1 MNTIQL
7 LKKHGMS
14 FEVIAEVG
22 AIPYSVVINIAD
34 GADLHKLIATSAHDK
49 LKRLENVLAN
59 ATPLDNIKSG
69 DFFEKHMLLR
79 PLEDGKTEWV
89 FLYTLWGSGII
100 SDDEL
105 AKIVETPIL
114 SEVMVAKQ
122 FTNGDPDFALE
133 DIVKLREAEPSS
145 YMEYRKTIR

>member
-22 AIPYSVVINIAD
+22 AVPYSAVVNIFD
-34 GADLHKLIATSAHDK
+34 GADLHKLIPSSAHDK
-49 LKRLENVLAN
+49 LRRLENVLGN
-59 ATPLDNIKSG
+59 VTPPDNVKSG

-79 PLEDGKTEWV
+79 EIEDGKTEWV
-89 FLYTLWGSGII
+89 FLYTLWGNGII

-105 AKIVETPIL
+105 AKIMKSPIL
-114 SEVMVAKQ
+114 SEVMVVKN
-122 FTNGDPDFALE
+122 FTNGDADFALQ

>member
-22 AIPYSVVINIAD
+22 AIPYSVVVNIFD
-34 GADLHKLIATSAHDK
+34 GADVHKLIAPSAHDK
-49 LKRLENVLAN
+49 LKRLESVLAD

-69 DFFEKHMLLR
+69 DFFEKHIILR
-79 PLEDGKTEWV
+79 SIEEGKTEWV
-89 FLYTLWGSGII
+89 FLYTLWGSGIF

-105 AKIVETPIL
+105 GKLLETPIL
-114 SEVMVAKQ
+114 TEEMVAKQ

-133 DIVKLREAEPSS
+133 DIVKLREAEPAS
-145 YMEYRKTIR
+145 YMEFRKTIR